1 MQSEQGEQLAELVE
15 HAFELE
21 GTEWAAFLAQVC
33 GDDVE
38 LRAEAEAVVSMGG
51 RRFRKHVC
59 FYLWQA

>member
-1 MQSEQGEQLAELVE
+1 MQPSREQLAELVE
-15 HAFELE
+15 HASNLG
-21 GTEWAAFLAQVC
+21 GTERGAFLAQVC

-59 FYLWQA
+59 FYLWRA